1 MGEATWL
8 CHPGG
13 GPGGVLG
20 EAIGC
25 CGGDAGHAIG
35 VGGVFGKVVELRRSS
50 SGVCGPCLNLL
61 LGGGVIEVIRKRR
74 SADSGVTGPDLLALP
89 LFGVELF
96 GLLPLLGL
104 PCGVRGALEDAD
116 LDVVVSCSV
125 TSSSRS
131 DRRGLEPLDP
141 LGPS

>member
-35 VGGVFGKVVELRRSS
+35 VGGVFGKGVELRRSS

-89 LFGVELF
+89 LFGAELF
-96 GLLPLLGL
+96 GLLPL
-104 PCGVRGALEDAD
+104 